1 MGPGPPGV
9 YMKNFARA
17 WEREVQFMNFLESEK
32 FAADVVAQLVR
43 GAALD
48 DDGLDALLQAQAAV
62 MTVRGATR
70 AEFVE
75 VMGLS
80 RL

>member
-1 MGPGPPGV
+1 M
-9 YMKNFARA
+9 
-17 WEREVQFMNFLESEK
+17 
-32 FAADVVAQLVR
+32 
-43 GAALD
+43 AALLD
-48 DDGLDALLQAQAAV
+48 DESDDGLDALLQAQAAV